1 MSEIRLALTKLW
13 RWNQNFINVVR
24 MSSSPP
30 LIFKDFPC
38 DFYMT
43 PSEEL
48 KTFLYGTADIL
59 VYASYYDSCPRPP
72 LEAMAAGVAV
82 ICTDTGGAREYCVD
96 GENCILVKSKSVDE
110 IFSALKLLIES
121 DDIRE
126 HIVHGGFR
134 TASQRSQEREWLEL
148 EDLLQNLV

>member
-1 MSEIRLALTKLW
+1 
-13 RWNQNFINVVR
+13 
-24 MSSSPP
+24 
-30 LIFKDFPC
+30 
-38 DFYMT
+38 
-43 PSEEL
+43 
-48 KTFLYGTADIL
+48 
-59 VYASYYDSCPRPP
+59 
-72 LEAMAAGVAV
+72 
-82 ICTDTGGAREYCVD
+82 
-96 GENCILVKSKSVDE
+96 VKSKSVDE